1 MILDDSRIHQCL
13 GKFEKPTDL
22 GSLLRFLRI
31 FDLDSGHEAS
41 QRHQKNPKK
50 DGFKL
55 CRLGLSGDFAIFFFF
70 WEVSLRYPIAAR
82 TATKQMKKMQNCK
95 SEDDFAEF
103 DPNEICFLR
112 KTKARVF

>member
-1 MILDDSRIHQCL
+1 MRQVNAT
-13 GKFEKPTDL
+13 K
-22 GSLLRFLRI
+22 
-31 FDLDSGHEAS
+31 
-41 QRHQKNPKK
+41 KNPRK

-55 CRLGLSGDFAIFFFF
+55 CRLGLSGDFVIFFGG
-70 WEVSLRYPIAAR
+70 EDPSDTVPHCSEK
-82 TATKQMKKMQNCK
+82 TATKQMKKMKNCK